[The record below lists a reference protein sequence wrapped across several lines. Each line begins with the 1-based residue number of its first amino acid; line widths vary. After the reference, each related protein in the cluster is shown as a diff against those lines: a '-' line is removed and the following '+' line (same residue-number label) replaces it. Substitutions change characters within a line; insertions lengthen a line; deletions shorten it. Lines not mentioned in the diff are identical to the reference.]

1 MTLKPRFSLLGDWNC
16 TWEIAH
22 NIPTDDI
29 LSQKVGSTTY
39 KFEYPVAHLLHRVA
53 SDVYELRVALPE
65 GAKILSHNILKG
77 ANPHHVGHE
86 LSYSYLDFIGRPTLV
101 YTFNN
106 YLPRINLDAKLV
118 IEYTLADHY
127 MFIEPAYLVGGLM
140 LLFGIY
146 ICFSKMDLSFG
157 NEDLQEEQAAT
168 GAVPAAKVAPST
180 QNQAGGN
187 KSSVGKDKKQ
197 K

>member
-1 MTLKPRFSLLGDWNC
+1 MKPRFSLLGDWNC

-22 NIPTDDI
+22 NIPTDDV
-29 LSQKVGSTTY
+29 LSKKVGSNTY
-39 KFEYPVAHLLHRVA
+39 KYEYPVAHLLHRVS

-65 GAKILSHNILKG
+65 GAKILSHNVIKG
-77 ANPHHVGHE
+77 SKPNKVGTD

-106 YLPRINLDAKLV
+106 YLPRISLDAKLV

-127 MFIEPAYLVGGLM
+127 LLIEPAYLVGGLM

-146 ICFSKMDLSFG
+146 LAFSKMDLSFG
-157 NEDLQEEQAAT
+157 NEQLEEEQEAR
-168 GAVPAAKVAPST
+168 GAVPASRTTPSAQSGT
-180 QNQAGGN
+180 AN
-187 KSSVGKDKKQ
+187 KPTVSKDKKQ